1 MIWLIGSDVSGSP
14 WYFNTQLIVRSKGDK
29 LMEIPLHIFVLSSV
43 FPLSVYSYF
52 FTLLCFCT
60 CMQKTSLKQL

>member
-52 FTLLCFCT
+52 LLSYVSALACRR
-60 CMQKTSLKQL
+60 LH